1 LLPDTP
7 SRLHGKVGGLPL
19 EIFRKKVRNISKIK
33 SNGMHAGLDL
43 YQNLLKLMIFLNDCE
58 LAHLMLLINGK

>member
-7 SRLHGKVGGLPL
+7 SRLHGKAGGLPL

-33 SNGMHAGLDL
+33 GNGMHAGLDL